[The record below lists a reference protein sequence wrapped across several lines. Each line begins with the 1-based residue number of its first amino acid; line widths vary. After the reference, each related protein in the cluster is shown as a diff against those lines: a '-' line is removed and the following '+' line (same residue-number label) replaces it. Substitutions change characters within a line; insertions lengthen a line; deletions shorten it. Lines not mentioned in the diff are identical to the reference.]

1 MTATVLLTLPTN
13 AAPEGGGG
21 GWGGSGV
28 FLNSGQSLGNLPSS
42 SVVLG
47 DVDNDGDLDA
57 LVGNWGQIN
66 QIWFNDGS
74 GHFTDSGQA
83 LGVGNTMGVA
93 LGDLD
98 NDGDLD
104 AYIANGYG
112 AEYDYVWFNNGAG
125 VFTDS
130 GQEIGPTVSKAVAL
144 GDLDDDGDLDAF
156 IGNWGG
162 TDKVYFNDGNG
173 FFTESSQIFSDVSTW
188 VVALGDLDGDGD
200 LDAFLGTDWP
210 SANEVWLNNGAGQ
223 FSKTTQN
230 LGVETARGVA
240 IGDMDGDGD
249 LDIFIANARL
259 AEEPHGVNHVWFN
272 YGNGLFSDSGQMLGD
287 NHSNGVVLGDVDGDG
302 DLDALLTNNWGW
314 PNQVWMNDSSGIYTD
329 SGQELMDGMV
339 EAFRLAM
346 GDVDRDNDLDVFFA
360 NNGPNSVWL
369 NSDQIPLLP
378 PRYLTARSGLDAV
391 LLTWEPSQTGG
402 IEGYHVYRQTTG
414 ELNFTRLTSTPLTGL
429 SYRDESAQDGMTYAY
444 YVTAVAPAGTE
455 SDPSNIAQV
464 TFGQL
469 NLVIPDTYA
478 APGELVQVPVNI
490 ENADGLCIAAM
501 DIGIL
506 YDDQVATAVAVHST
520 ALTTGYTFVDT
531 LRHPDEVHIS
541 SIGNCQGL
549 YGPGSLFLVDFQVA
563 AGVTVDSSLDF
574 VRGLTGTVIY
584 DNGNLLTPV
593 PLTLVDG
600 RLLLGSQYV
609 RGDINGDTAVNAADA
624 ALALQIAAGVI
635 TPTSD
640 QRLAGDVNGDGVINA
655 ADSSMILYYA
665 AYQTWPPVGAL
676 AAMSLESTTTTI
688 YVTPGRVTAVSGAEI
703 EVPVSLNDAANLAG
717 GTVVLRYG
725 EDLTYLST
733 RLDDTLSAAH
743 FQLRTHTPT
752 PGEVRLSLAGRTNL
766 SGSEQEI
773 VWLRFRVKAAASE
786 ANTWVEVTG
795 AWLNDLNGR
804 DFSLSALQKNVYGGV
819 GGVGLGHEIY
829 LPVVIRP

>member
-1 MTATVLLTLPTN
+1 MQYDVVSSNSRAVSLGIDPSENAHITYYANSQGVGHAYKVNGIWNQSIIDAAGSDNTFLAVGEDRRLHTAYAKNNGTSYALSSDFVITPTPTSTSTSTPTETPTVTSTPTSTSTFTSTPTETPTVTSTPTSTSTSTSTPTETPTVTSTPTSTSTSTSTLTPTSTPANDLSSPTN
-13 AAPEGGGG
+13 
-21 GWGGSGV
+21 
-28 FLNSGQSLGNLPSS
+28 
-42 SVVLG
+42 
-47 DVDNDGDLDA
+47 
-57 LVGNWGQIN
+57 
-66 QIWFNDGS
+66 
-74 GHFTDSGQA
+74 
-83 LGVGNTMGVA
+83 
-93 LGDLD
+93 
-98 NDGDLD
+98 
-104 AYIANGYG
+104 
-112 AEYDYVWFNNGAG
+112 
-125 VFTDS
+125 
-130 GQEIGPTVSKAVAL
+130 
-144 GDLDDDGDLDAF
+144 
-156 IGNWGG
+156 
-162 TDKVYFNDGNG
+162 
-173 FFTESSQIFSDVSTW
+173 
-188 VVALGDLDGDGD
+188 
-200 LDAFLGTDWP
+200 
-210 SANEVWLNNGAGQ
+210 
-223 FSKTTQN
+223 
-230 LGVETARGVA
+230 
-240 IGDMDGDGD
+240 
-249 LDIFIANARL
+249 
-259 AEEPHGVNHVWFN
+259 
-272 YGNGLFSDSGQMLGD
+272 
-287 NHSNGVVLGDVDGDG
+287 
-302 DLDALLTNNWGW
+302 
-314 PNQVWMNDSSGIYTD
+314 
-329 SGQELMDGMV
+329 
-339 EAFRLAM
+339 
-346 GDVDRDNDLDVFFA
+346 
-360 NNGPNSVWL
+360 
-369 NSDQIPLLP
+369 
-378 PRYLTARSGLDAV
+378 LTARSGLDTV

-804 DFSLSALQKNVYGGV
+804 DFTLSALQKNVYGGV